1 MEPHQIDLLSPDP
14 AQDQA
19 QDNRPRRLSDILQ
32 EIGAG
37 ADAPNTRIS
46 LGDLVDIFGKRAFG
60 ALLFVF
66 AVPVALPIAIPGI
79 SAILGAPLIFLTWQL
94 MRGQPEPWLPAVMRS
109 RSVRQVDLVGLL
121 RRALPYVRRLERLVG
136 PRLSWLARGRAER
149 VIGGLAFVLALILFL
164 PVPFGNVVPAVSI
177 AILALAVLERDG
189 VAVIVGGLIG
199 LAGLVLVSG
208 VLFAL
213 VKAAILI
220 IRTVL
225 S

>member
-1 MEPHQIDLLSPDP
+1 MEPHQIDPFPPDP
-14 AQDQA
+14 LQDQI
-19 QDNRPRRLSDILQ
+19 QDNTPRRLSDILQ

-37 ADAPNTRIS
+37 SDTPDARIS
-46 LGDLVDIFGKRAFG
+46 LGDLVDVFGKRAFG

-79 SAILGAPLIFLTWQL
+79 SAVLGAPLIFLTWQL
-94 MRGQPEPWLPAVMRS
+94 MCGRPEPWLPDVMRK

-149 VIGGLAFVLALILFL
+149 FIGGLAFVLALILFL
-164 PVPFGNVVPAVSI
+164 PVPFGNVVPAVAIS
-177 AILALAVLERDG
+177 ILALAVLERDG

-208 VLFAL
+208 VMFAL
-213 VKAAILI
+213 IKGAILI
-220 IRTVL
+220 MQSVL